1 MLVFFVILGII
12 IGINLILYLSTIK
25 VELNILKKEHEGE
38 KNNIELKIYFVF
50 LNKIKWLQI
59 KFDKNKLKNIKKPE
73 TFKFIIKILRN
84 KNRNLLPN
92 GNDFIKLINKSKAKF
107 EKFNLEAEIGI
118 ENVIVLS
125 YLVAIID
132 ILISINLLK
141 KAKDTRKEQYKYVI
155 TPYRTE
161 KFYLNLTLN
170 CVICI
175 KISNIV
181 KSIIQNKVDFQNVNS
196 LKTSCNIK

>member
-1 MLVFFVILGII
+1 M
-12 IGINLILYLSTIK
+12 
-25 VELNILKKEHEGE
+25 
-38 KNNIELKIYFVF
+38 F

-59 KFDKNKLKNIKKPE
+59 KFDKNKLNNIKKPE

-141 KAKDTRKEQYKYVI
+141 KAKDTKKGQYKYLI
-155 TPYRTE
+155 TPCRTE
-161 KFYLNLTLN
+161 KFYLDLTLN

-175 KISNIV
+175 KISDIIKGVV
-181 KSIIQNKVDFQNVNS
+181 KNKVEFQNVNS